1 MRYFVTFLAGMLL
14 MLFLAGLV
22 DYRRNGAFR
31 YPSDRN
37 QLQKCWHKH
46 SGMAERFECRKLQM
60 DFLLEKL

>member
-22 DYRRNGAFR
+22 DYRRKQR
-31 YPSDRN
+31 PPI
-37 QLQKCWHKH
+37 QTCWHKH